1 MEEMKLQ
8 TPVQIG
14 RSKISISL
22 KDKVIA
28 LGSCFADNIGGK
40 MSSLGF
46 DILVNPFGTLYN
58 PVSIS
63 NSTARLASAVPFSGK
78 ECVQMGAGSGLICSF
93 SHNTT
98 FARPTQEEFLE
109 HANKALAEASEAWK
123 HSNKVIV
130 TLGTAW
136 CFEHIGS
143 GEIVS
148 NCLKIDAKE
157 FRRRRLSVKE
167 TAMLLKNMVSRFQDK
182 EFLFTVSPIRHLK
195 DGAHGNQLSKST
207 LLLAIDEVCQAFP
220 DRTDYFPAYEIF
232 MDELRDYRFYAPD
245 MTHPS
250 AQAIGYLWSRFV
262 DWALPETD
270 LPELERR
277 VKFLAASLHRPIN
290 ENI

>member
-1 MEEMKLQ
+1 MEELKLQ
-8 TPVQIG
+8 TPVQTG

-22 KDKVIA
+22 TDKIIA
-28 LGSCFADNIGGK
+28 LGSCFADSIGGK
-40 MSSLGF
+40 MASLGF

-63 NSTARLASAVPFSGK
+63 NSAARLASGVPFSGK
-78 ECVQMGAGSGLICSF
+78 ECVRMGAGSELICSF

-98 FARPTQEEFLE
+98 FARPTEEEFLD
-109 HANKALAEASEAWK
+109 HANKSLAFASEAWRL
-123 HSNKVIV
+123 STKVIV

-136 CFEHIGS
+136 CFEHVSS
-143 GEIVS
+143 GEIVA

-157 FRRRRLSVKE
+157 FRRKRLSVAE
-167 TAMLLKNMVSRFQDK
+167 AAILLKNMVSRFPEK
-182 EFLFTVSPIRHLK
+182 KFIFTVSPIRHLK

-207 LLLAIDEVCQAFP
+207 LLLAVDEVCQAFP
-220 DRTDYFPAYEIF
+220 DRTDYFPGYEIF

-250 AQAIGYLWSRFV
+250 AQATGYLWSRFIG
-262 DWALPETD
+262 WALPEQD
-270 LPELERR
+270 LPELEKR
-277 VKFLAASLHRPIN
+277 VKALAASLHRPIN